1 MEVEE
6 FEKRAKSIVEV
17 ELKKITT
24 MVKKISDKNAKE
36 QAKLLGL
43 STIDEDIKSNPLAF
57 NVLKNFVANM
67 ILEQV
72 EGKSGKIN
80 YERII
85 SEIVNHIM
93 TFCIGYKAAS
103 LRPTKR
109 HQKDKEYLKA
119 PQTTKVTNAPKL
131 RNQVFE
137 LRVMKQFIDYYLLL
151 IF

>member
-6 FEKRAKSIVEV
+6 FEERAKSIVEV
-17 ELKKITT
+17 ELNKIRS
-24 MVKKISDKNAKE
+24 MVKKVSDNNAKK
-36 QAKLLGL
+36 QANLLGL
-43 STIDEDIKSNPLAF
+43 STIDVDIKNNPLAF

-85 SEIVNHIM
+85 SEIVDHIM

-103 LRPTKR
+103 LKPTKKTSKR
-109 HQKDKEYLKA
+109 
-119 PQTTKVTNAPKL
+119 
-131 RNQVFE
+131 
-137 LRVMKQFIDYYLLL
+137 
-151 IF
+151 

>member
-6 FEKRAKSIVEV
+6 FEERTKSIVEV

-24 MVKKISDKNAKE
+24 MVKKIPDKNAKK
-36 QAKLLGL
+36 QATLLGL
-43 STIDEDIKSNPLAF
+43 STIDVDIKRNPLAF
-57 NVLKNFVANM
+57 NVLKNFVANL

-72 EGKSGKIN
+72 EGKSEKIN

-103 LRPTKR
+103 LKPNKKTSKR
-109 HQKDKEYLKA
+109 
-119 PQTTKVTNAPKL
+119 
-131 RNQVFE
+131 
-137 LRVMKQFIDYYLLL
+137 
-151 IF
+151 

>member
-6 FEKRAKSIVEV
+6 FEERTRSIVEV

-24 MVKKISDKNAKE
+24 MVKKIPDKNAKK
-36 QAKLLGL
+36 QATLLGL
-43 STIDEDIKSNPLAF
+43 STIDVDIKRNPLAF
-57 NVLKNFVANM
+57 NVLKNFVTNL

-72 EGKSGKIN
+72 EGKSEKIN

-103 LRPTKR
+103 LKLNKKTSKR
-109 HQKDKEYLKA
+109 
-119 PQTTKVTNAPKL
+119 
-131 RNQVFE
+131 
-137 LRVMKQFIDYYLLL
+137 
-151 IF
+151 

>member
-6 FEKRAKSIVEV
+6 FEERAKSIVEV

-24 MVKKISDKNAKE
+24 MVKKIPDKNAKK
-36 QAKLLGL
+36 QATLLGL
-43 STIDEDIKSNPLAF
+43 SRIDVDIKSNPLAF

-72 EGKSGKIN
+72 EGKSEKIN

-85 SEIVNHIM
+85 SEIVHHIM

-103 LRPTKR
+103 LKPIKKTSKR
-109 HQKDKEYLKA
+109 
-119 PQTTKVTNAPKL
+119 
-131 RNQVFE
+131 
-137 LRVMKQFIDYYLLL
+137 
-151 IF
+151 

>member
-6 FEKRAKSIVEV
+6 FEERTKSIVEV

-24 MVKKISDKNAKE
+24 MVKKIPDKNAKK
-36 QAKLLGL
+36 QATLLGL
-43 STIDEDIKSNPLAF
+43 STIDVDIKRNPLAF
-57 NVLKNFVANM
+57 NVLKNFVANL

-72 EGKSGKIN
+72 EGKSEKIN

-103 LRPTKR
+103 LKP
-109 HQKDKEYLKA
+109 DKK
-119 PQTTKVTNAPKL
+119 TSN
-131 RNQVFE
+131 R
-137 LRVMKQFIDYYLLL
+137 
-151 IF
+151 

>member
-6 FEKRAKSIVEV
+6 FEERAKSIVEV

-43 STIDEDIKSNPLAF
+43 STIDVDIKSNSLAF

-72 EGKSGKIN
+72 EGKSGRIN
-80 YERII
+80 YEQVI
-85 SEIVNHIM
+85 SDIVDHIM

-103 LRPTKR
+103 LKPNRKASKR
-109 HQKDKEYLKA
+109 
-119 PQTTKVTNAPKL
+119 
-131 RNQVFE
+131 
-137 LRVMKQFIDYYLLL
+137 
-151 IF
+151 

>member
-6 FEKRAKSIVEV
+6 FEERAKSIVEV
-17 ELKKITT
+17 ELNKIRS
-24 MVKKISDKNAKE
+24 MVKQIPNNKAKK
-36 QAKLLGL
+36 QANLLGL
-43 STIDEDIKSNPLAF
+43 STIDVDIKSNPLAF

-72 EGKSGKIN
+72 EMKTGKIN

-103 LRPTKR
+103 LKPNKKASKR
-109 HQKDKEYLKA
+109 
-119 PQTTKVTNAPKL
+119 
-131 RNQVFE
+131 
-137 LRVMKQFIDYYLLL
+137 
-151 IF
+151 